1 MHLSLLTIHPVF
13 VGTKEKQFP
22 HAVSFFTA
30 LTVRRFVLG
39 IFANGINT
47 LSMFTFIETDIFLFH
62 VLLQVRLPHYQPT
75 VLLTWKLLMALIQ

>member
-1 MHLSLLTIHPVF
+1 MNKIILNTA
-13 VGTKEKQFP
+13 TKFGNI
-22 HAVSFFTA
+22 S
-30 LTVRRFVLG
+30 VRRFVLD